1 MKSTT
6 LFIAVLITLLFT
18 SCVEQQTP
26 EQATEAFLQCLRKQ
40 GLGNCQ
46 KKCDSPWN

>member
-26 EQATEAFLQCLRKQ
+26 NKLLKLSPMPTKTRTGKLP
-40 GLGNCQ
+40 
-46 KKCDSPWN
+46 KKMLHPWN